1 MKEYFLAFCGT
12 LHWLTVESDTIVMLL
27 TFIFN
32 YLLLL
37 LLLLVFS
44 HPLTLSFQALL
55 TIVRVYKLYLL
66 TYLLK
71 PSFPANRSHRSLL
84 FSLGL
89 TTWIPQTVY

>member
-37 LLLLVFS
+37 LLVFS

-55 TIVRVYKLYLL
+55 TIVHVYKLYLL

-71 PSFPANRSHRSLL
+71 PSNLPFLQIVP
-84 FSLGL
+84 
-89 TTWIPQTVY
+89 TVASFFL

>member
-37 LLLLVFS
+37 LVFR

-55 TIVRVYKLYLL
+55 TIVCIYKLYLL
-66 TYLLK
+66 TCLK
-71 PSFPANRSHRSLL
+71 P
-84 FSLGL
+84 
-89 TTWIPQTVY
+89 